1 MSRSQ
6 EEYLRDLLRAMEKAE
21 RYVEGVEFEEFVRNP
36 EKQDAVEWN
45 VSVMGE
51 AAKQLDSELRT
62 AYDHIPWDDM
72 ARMRDRIVHGYFSI
86 DLEILWRTVTER
98 IPEAKRHIRRMLD
111 EEWHTPGD
119 S

>member
-1 MSRSQ
+1 
-6 EEYLRDLLRAMEKAE
+6 MEKAE
-21 RYVEGVEFEEFVRNP
+21 RYVEGVGFEEFVRNP
-36 EKQDAVEWN
+36 EKQDAVEGN

-51 AAKQLDSELRT
+51 AAKQLDSERT
-62 AYDHIPWDDM
+62 AYDHIPGDDM
-72 ARMRDRIVHGYFSI
+72 ARMRGRIVHGYFSI

-111 EEWHTPGD
+111 EEGHTPGD

>member
-1 MSRSQ
+1 
-6 EEYLRDLLRAMEKAE
+6 MEKAE
-21 RYVEGVEFEEFVRNP
+21 RYVEGVGFEEFVRNP
-36 EKQDAVEWN
+36 EKQDAVWN

-51 AAKQLDSELRT
+51 AAKQLDSERT
-62 AYDHIPWDDM
+62 AYDHIPWDDT